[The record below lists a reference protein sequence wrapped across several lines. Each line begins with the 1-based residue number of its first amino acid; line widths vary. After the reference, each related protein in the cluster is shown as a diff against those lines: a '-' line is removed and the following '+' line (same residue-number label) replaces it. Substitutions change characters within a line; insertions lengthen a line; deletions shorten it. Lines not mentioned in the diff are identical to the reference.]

1 MIMQAMKLTG
11 DGLKKIE
18 ETSVDIFTVQLIVS
32 TFSRLVI
39 WNCVVTY
46 FESVTEETETF
57 FKNIEGDV
65 LYILGFKSFQIQN
78 NVDYGAMCVINVL
91 YIVL

>member
-1 MIMQAMKLTG
+1 MQAMKLTG

-39 WNCVVTY
+39 WNCVVTD

-57 FKNIEGDV
+57 F
-65 LYILGFKSFQIQN
+65 
-78 NVDYGAMCVINVL
+78 
-91 YIVL
+91 